1 MAEATRDREKL
12 KKLSSICL
20 ALPEVVREDQRSHA
34 SFRVGK
40 KVFVYYLNDHHGD
53 GIVGFCCK
61 ALPGDNERL
70 IASNPRK
77 FYMPAYVGPRGWVG
91 LRLDRPTVDW
101 SEVKELVQGSYMQT
115 APKKLLRL
123 IEPS

>member
-1 MAEATRDREKL
+1 MTDETRDRERQ
-12 KKLSSICL
+12 KKLSAICL
-20 ALPEVVREDQRSHA
+20 ALPEAVREDQGPHA

-101 SEVKELVQGSYMQT
+101 GEVTELVRLSYLQT
-115 APKKLLRL
+115 APKKLVRL
-123 IEPS
+123 MDQT

>member
-1 MAEATRDREKL
+1 MPDAKTRERL
-12 KKLSSICL
+12 KKLSAICL
-20 ALPEVVREDQRSHA
+20 ALPEAQREDQGSHA
-34 SFRVGK
+34 AFRVAK

-70 IASNPRK
+70 IAANPRK
-77 FYMPAYVGPRGWVG
+77 FYMPADVGPRGWVG

-101 SEVKELVQGSYMQT
+101 SEVKELIHGSYMQT
-115 APKKLLRL
+115 APKKLLKL
-123 IEPS
+123 LPEA

>member
-1 MAEATRDREKL
+1 MTDETRDRERQ
-12 KKLSSICL
+12 KKLSAICL
-20 ALPEVVREDQRSHA
+20 ALPEAVREDQGPHA

-40 KVFVYYLNDHHGD
+40 KVFVYYLNDHHCD

-101 SEVKELVQGSYMQT
+101 GEVTELVRLSYLQT
-115 APKKLLRL
+115 APKKLVRL
-123 IEPS
+123 MDQT